1 MTVAFYKD
9 KWTEEN
15 LKKIGLNERQIKVV
29 RYMKHKG
36 STSISD
42 LRTII
47 SDVTDKTIQ
56 RDLELLIKKKI
67 LISEGEKKGRKYKI
81 ID

>member
-1 MTVAFYKD
+1 MSYFYF
-9 KWTEEN
+9 
-15 LKKIGLNERQIKVV
+15 
-29 RYMKHKG
+29 
-36 STSISD
+36 
-42 LRTII
+42 I

-56 RDLELLIKKKI
+56 RDLELLIKKEI